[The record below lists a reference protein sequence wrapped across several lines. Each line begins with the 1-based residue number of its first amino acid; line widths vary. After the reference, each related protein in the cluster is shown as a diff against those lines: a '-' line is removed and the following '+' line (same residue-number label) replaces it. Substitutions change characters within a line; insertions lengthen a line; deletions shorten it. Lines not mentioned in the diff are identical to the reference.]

1 MNALQPT
8 RILCFFALFLI
19 ICAASAH
26 SVPKHDHVED
36 ERFEVYDGVFV
47 NIPKDNTTG
56 RMLSID
62 VDTEVSE
69 GRLNLYPFYELC
81 LITNF
86 FSFSGRGKK
95 KNIMQR
101 ILPMFIL
108 PFILQSSIMPLILGM
123 LKFMLIK
130 SFLVGKL
137 ALTLIM
143 INAFKNH
150 NSFKGRDAEVASHHY
165 GYHENGMEPI
175 ATYLN

>member
-1 MNALQPT
+1 MDALQPT
-8 RILCFFALFLI
+8 RTLCIFALFLI

-36 ERFEVYDGVFV
+36 ERIEVYDGVFV
-47 NIPKDNTTG
+47 NIPKDNSTG

-62 VDTEVSE
+62 VDTEVAE
-69 GRLNLYPFYELC
+69 
-81 LITNF
+81 
-86 FSFSGRGKK
+86 GRGKK
-95 KNIMQR
+95 KNMMQK
-101 ILPMFIL
+101 IIPMFIL
-108 PFILQSSIMPLILGM
+108 PFILQSSLMPLVLGM

-150 NSFKGRDAEVASHHY
+150 NSFKGRDAEAASEHY
-165 GYHENGMEPI
+165 GYHENGLEPI